1 MLDPRWPYT
10 AHNASRRGDPFRIV
24 LFDMSP
30 PIPEIFTINRAIST
44 DPAIAAAVRIC
55 CTESPVRG
63 DSRLKQFG
71 FSGSIQKPVTPA
83 TLQETLA
90 SALQE
95 NALLKKPLPGRG

>member
-1 MLDPRWPYT
+1 MR
-10 AHNASRRGDPFRIV
+10 AAAAGGDPFRIV